1 MEKVFSFIEDKANK
15 VLWFVVNI
23 GILMLIMA
31 LIFTLIMMFIF
42 MLRFV

>member
-15 VLWFVVNI
+15 VLRFVVNI